1 MADFLVSYGLFL
13 LKTVTFVAAVIAILL
28 TIAALTSKKRKSGPG
43 GRLAIGKINE
53 QLEQMSEALSMA
65 LLDPAARKEEQK
77 RKKAADKAE
86 RKADKAA
93 AKKASR
99 RRGKGETLVVDPP
112 SRRVFL
118 LDFDGDIRASTVDS
132 LRREISAVI
141 TTATPEDEVV
151 IRLESGG
158 GMVTGYG
165 LGASQLDRLRDH
177 KIPLTVCVDKV
188 AASGGY
194 MMACV
199 ADKLVAAP
207 FAVVGSIGVVAQIP
221 NFHRLL
227 KELNIDF
234 ELLTAGKFKRTL
246 TVFGE
251 NTDEARAKFLE
262 DIERIHDQFKRYVG
276 SRRTGLDIDA
286 VATGEIWSGQD
297 AVDLKLIDEL
307 STSDEY
313 LMAACKEAD
322 VLHVSFKQRKSLM
335 EKIGVGVE
343 ATVDRFMV
351 RWLSRL
357 MKRPL
362 SSG

>member
-1 MADFLVSYGLFL
+1 MAEFFYFYGLFL
-13 LKTVTFVAAVIAILL
+13 FKAVTVVAAVVAVLIA
-28 TIAALTSKKRKSGPG
+28 IAALASKSRKRGPG
-43 GRLAIGKINE
+43 GKLAIRKVNE
-53 QLEQMSEALSMA
+53 QLDDMRDALTLS
-65 LLDPAARKEEQK
+65 LLEPAARKVELK
-77 RKKAADKAE
+77 RRKAADKAE
-86 RKADKAA
+86 QKAEKAA
-93 AKKASR
+93 AKKAKR
-99 RRGKGETLVVDPP
+99 QRGKGETIVVDPP
-112 SRRVFL
+112 SRRIFL
-118 LDFDGDIRASTVDS
+118 LDFDGDIRASNVDN

-165 LGASQLDRLRDH
+165 LGASQLDRLREH

-262 DIERIHDQFKRYVG
+262 DIERIHDQFKQYVG
-276 SRRTGLDIDA
+276 SRRSGLDIDS

-297 AVDLKLIDEL
+297 ALERNLIDEL

-313 LMAACKEAD
+313 LTTACQEGD
-322 VLHVSFKQRKSLM
+322 VLHVTYKERKSLM
-335 EKIGVGVE
+335 EKVGVGVE
-343 ATVDRFMV
+343 LTVDRLAV

-357 MKRPL
+357 MQNPVQ
-362 SSG
+362 